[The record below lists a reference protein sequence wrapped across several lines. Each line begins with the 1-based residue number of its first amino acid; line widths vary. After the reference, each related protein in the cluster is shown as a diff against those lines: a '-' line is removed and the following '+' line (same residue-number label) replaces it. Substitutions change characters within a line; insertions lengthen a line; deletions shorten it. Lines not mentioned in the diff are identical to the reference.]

1 MLNSAIGGLGFTGQP
16 TLSSFNSKAEVI
28 KWAIEF
34 TATNDEKYNRVPD
47 YEKAQ
52 ALYDFISKNVTL
64 PDIPADPQG
73 EFFKELKNV
82 IAKELGK
89 KKIKEEATP
98 LPSFSPLAPISNKII
113 SLLREN
119 KFLLIKGEDEYGLS
133 SSTFRLDG
141 DREYLDV
148 TIIHSICPHSK

>member
-1 MLNSAIGGLGFTGQP
+1 MLNSAIGSLGFAGQP

-52 ALYDFISKNVTL
+52 ALYDFIIKNVTL
-64 PDIPADPQG
+64 PDFPSDPQG

-82 IAKELGK
+82 IDKELEKSKGK
-89 KKIKEEATP
+89 GDATP
-98 LPSFSPLAPISNKII
+98 LPGSSTLAHISNYIRI
-113 SLLREN
+113 LLHEN
-119 KFLLIKGEDEYGLS
+119 KFQLIKGEDGEGYCR
-133 SSTFRLDG
+133 STYRLDSDG
-141 DREYLDV
+141 EYLDV
-148 TIIHSICPHSK
+148 TISRSACPKRK